1 MEGRRERER
10 EGGRRYREGGR
21 EREREGGR
29 RYRGGWRRE
38 GGDEK
43 GEGGVKYQVT
53 MLDILNVL

>member
-1 MEGRRERER
+1 MEGR
-10 EGGRRYREGGR
+10 R